1 MVPGAMSTH
10 VILIRAI
17 EASRFAPVLVERL
30 LALRS
35 TARNWNTVRKIAAA
49 LG

>member
-1 MVPGAMSTH
+1 
-10 VILIRAI
+10 VIDYGGNIS
-17 EASRFAPVLVERL
+17 ASRFTPVLVERL
-30 LALRS
+30 LARRG